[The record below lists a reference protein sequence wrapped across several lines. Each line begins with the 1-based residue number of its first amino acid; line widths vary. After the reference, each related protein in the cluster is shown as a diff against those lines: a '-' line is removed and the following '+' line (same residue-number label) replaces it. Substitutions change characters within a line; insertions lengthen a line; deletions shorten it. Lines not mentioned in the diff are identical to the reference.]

1 MPDKSWP
8 EDLLICPDRHRAADY
23 PSPVP
28 RVALLAL
35 TRECDATLQRH
46 AISNATTIVASALPP
61 KADMCSAHENVQQ
74 DSPEEKSD

>member
-1 MPDKSWP
+1 MPDKSWT

-35 TRECDATLQRH
+35 TRECGATLQRH
-46 AISNATTIVASALPP
+46 AMMLAMQRQSLRLLYP
-61 KADMCSAHENVQQ
+61 KADMCGAQADVR
-74 DSPEEKSD
+74 